1 LAEKIFEPI
10 RNNFKKPIGVSSGYR
25 SRILNE
31 STPGSSRTSQH
42 STGEALDLDQ
52 DNMGTGITNKMVF
65 DFIRENLEFDQLIWE
80 YGNKENPDWVHVSY
94 ESSGR
99 QRKQV
104 LRCTR
109 ENGKPKQW
117 LLKAQQTNTK
127 KFFNTHKD
135 LILTSGFAASEEFD
149 YVPVS
154 IDTNNDTST
163 QGEIILPSEEI
174 KKYTELPGNFNLSPN
189 FTVEMLS
196 SKATLTK
203 SFIEETE
210 GIKFGDIIYNLT
222 AVALNILEPAPKS
235 VMFKTV

>member
-1 LAEKIFEPI
+1 MIKISKNLSLREVTRSSTAKRLGIDNTPTPEHLENLKLLAEKIFEPI

-109 ENGKPKQW
+109 ENGKPK
-117 LLKAQQTNTK
+117 
-127 KFFNTHKD
+127 
-135 LILTSGFAASEEFD
+135 
-149 YVPVS
+149 Y
-154 IDTNNDTST
+154 
-163 QGEIILPSEEI
+163 
-174 KKYTELPGNFNLSPN
+174 SPY
-189 FTVEMLS
+189 
-196 SKATLTK
+196 K
-203 SFIEETE
+203 
-210 GIKFGDIIYNLT
+210 
-222 AVALNILEPAPKS
+222 
-235 VMFKTV
+235 